1 MVIYLKVLTT
11 NIETPYLL
19 NSEKVML
26 EAKNKKTLIRL
37 SGVILLMGMLVVVS
51 VPLYDWFCR
60 VTGYGGTT
68 SIASENNQEIVS
80 ESINIRFDASLASGM
95 PWDFNPEVNEVTVN
109 LGESKTVNYIAHNPT
124 DQPITGTATFNVF
137 PFTAG
142 EYFVKLQCFCFMEQ
156 TLQPGESKEM
166 PVVFFVEPEIT
177 EGEETKNLEAI
188 TLSYT
193 FHRMEET
200 G

>member
-1 MVIYLKVLTT
+1 M
-11 NIETPYLL
+11 
-19 NSEKVML
+19 
-26 EAKNKKTLIRL
+26 
-37 SGVILLMGMLVVVS
+37 GVILLMGLLVVVS

-68 SIASENNQEIVS
+68 SVAEFNTQETVS
-80 ESINIRFDASLASGM
+80 HPIKVRFDASLARGM
-95 PWDFNPEVNEVTVN
+95 TWDFQPEVNEVIVN

-124 DQPITGTATFNVF
+124 DETITGTATFNVF

-156 TLQPGESKEM
+156 TLAPGESKEM
-166 PVVFFVEPEIT
+166 PVVFYVESEILD
-177 EGEETKNLEAI
+177 GAETKNLEAI